1 VNEILEIAGGASFGT
16 GSTMG
21 GSIGMGGKPIDSRE
35 QQSYAKA
42 LAKRKPGTG
51 LTQADL
57 EEKLESEPLEYEDP
71 NEGV

>member
-1 VNEILEIAGGASFGT
+1 MLCFIHLARVFRLVMVNKTNKVNEILEIAGGASFGT

-42 LAKRKPGTG
+42 RK
-51 LTQADL
+51 
-57 EEKLESEPLEYEDP
+57 K
-71 NEGV
+71 